1 MDYKTAQNNIQKIFK
16 KIEKQYGNEF
26 NKDCTRLGI
35 CDFTFKEDGYIMI
48 GVVTVD
54 DKQYIGIAPNIILE
68 QQRNRI
74 ISCDKD
80 CMAILYSMQQYTL
93 YEPKKENVKPMFEH
107 INRIL
112 LKKKQIEQWLNL
124 DKITKDFV

>member
-16 KIEKQYGNEF
+16 KIEQQYGDEF
-26 NKDCTRLGI
+26 HKDWTRLGI

-48 GVVTVD
+48 GVVKVD

-68 QQRNRI
+68 QQRNKI

-93 YEPKKENVKPMFEH
+93 YEPKIKNVKPMFEH
-107 INRIL
+107 INRLI

-124 DKITKDFV
+124 DRISKDFV

>member
-1 MDYKTAQNNIQKIFK
+1 MDYKTTQDIQKIFEQ
-16 KIEKQYGNEF
+16 IENQYGNEF
-26 NKDCTRLGI
+26 HKDCTRLGI

-48 GVVTVD
+48 GIVTVD
-54 DKQYIGIAPNIILE
+54 DKQYIGIAPNIIME
-68 QQRNRI
+68 QQHNRI

-93 YEPKKENVKPMFEH
+93 YEPKMKYIKPMFEH

>member
-1 MDYKTAQNNIQKIFK
+1 MDYKTTQDNIQKIFE
-16 KIEKQYGNEF
+16 KIENQYGNEF
-26 NKDCTRLGI
+26 HKDCTRLGI

-48 GVVTVD
+48 GIVTVD
-54 DKQYIGIAPNIILE
+54 DKQYIGIAPNIIFE
-68 QQRNRI
+68 QQHNRI

-80 CMAILYSMQQYTL
+80 CLAILYSMQQYTL
-93 YEPKKENVKPMFEH
+93 YEPKMKYVKQMFEH

>member
-1 MDYKTAQNNIQKIFK
+1 MDYKTTQDIQKIFEQ
-16 KIEKQYGNEF
+16 IENQYGNEF
-26 NKDCTRLGI
+26 HKDCTRLGI

-48 GVVTVD
+48 GIVTVD
-54 DKQYIGIAPNIILE
+54 DKQYIGIAPNIIME
-68 QQRNRI
+68 QQHNRI

-80 CMAILYSMQQYTL
+80 CLAILYSMQQYTL
-93 YEPKKENVKPMFEH
+93 YEPKMKYIKPMFEH